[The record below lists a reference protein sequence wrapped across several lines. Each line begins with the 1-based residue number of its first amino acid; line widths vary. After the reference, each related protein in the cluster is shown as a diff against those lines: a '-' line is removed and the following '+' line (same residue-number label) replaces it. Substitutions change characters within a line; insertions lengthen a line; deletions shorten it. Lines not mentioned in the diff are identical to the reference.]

1 MGGSGIATDDDFH
14 KQVKQTFVRSSLGRV
29 ESDLGQRDWLGETE
43 SPSIQFSMSTLYH
56 ITRGKSVDASL

>member
-14 KQVKQTFVRSSLGRV
+14 KQVRQISVRSSLGRA

-43 SPSIQFSMSTLYH
+43 SPSVLFSMSTLYN
-56 ITRGKSVDASL
+56 IT